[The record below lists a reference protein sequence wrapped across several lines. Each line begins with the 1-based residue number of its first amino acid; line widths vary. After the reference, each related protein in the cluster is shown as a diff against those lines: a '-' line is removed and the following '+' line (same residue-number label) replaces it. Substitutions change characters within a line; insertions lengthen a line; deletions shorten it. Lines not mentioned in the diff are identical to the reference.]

1 MNAGTWWND
10 SKKKWTKRLAVPVLA
25 LGLAASFAT
34 YECVKP
40 AAARA
45 AATAPAVAPL
55 DENSVGALMA
65 LDKAMET
72 LAARVTP
79 AVVNV
84 TVTSRSKADAQ
95 DKQQLP
101 EDMQQFFGQGG
112 PFGQFFGPHGQRQPQ
127 IEHGMGSGVVI
138 SPDGYIVTNNHVVD
152 GAVDIRVTTSNRRI
166 LKAKLVGTDPV
177 TDLAVLK
184 VDAGDLAIAPW
195 GDSKEVRPG
204 QTVLAF
210 GNPYGFRFTVTRG
223 IVSAINRANPDPS
236 DRSKPGEF
244 IQTDAAINPGNSGGP
259 LVDSRGEVVGINTFL

>member
-1 MNAGTWWND
+1 MNVGTWWND

-55 DENSVGALMA
+55 DDNSVGPLIALN
-65 LDKAMET
+65 KAMET

-84 TVTSRSKADAQ
+84 TVTSRTKANASD
-95 DKQQLP
+95 DEQLP
-101 EDMQQFFGQGG
+101 EGMQQFFGQGG
-112 PFGQFFGPHGQRQPQ
+112 PFGQFFGPHVQRQPQ

-152 GAVDIRVTTSNRRI
+152 GAVDIRVTTSDRHV
-166 LKAKLVGTDPV
+166 LKAKLVGTDPL

-184 VDAGDLAIAPW
+184 VNETNMPSAPW
-195 GDSKEVRPG
+195 GDSKEV
-204 QTVLAF
+204 LA
-210 GNPYGFRFTVTRG
+210 G
-223 IVSAINRANPDPS
+223 
-236 DRSKPGEF
+236 
-244 IQTDAAINPGNSGGP
+244 GNSSGLWQSLRISLHRDAGNCKRNQ
-259 LVDSRGEVVGINTFL
+259 SRES